1 MKRNILNN
9 AAIIAA
15 IVFISSCKP
24 KKEIVVA
31 PPPTAPTET
40 KVDNSK
46 AETLTLLNSKQLKFN
61 TLSLKAKASL
71 DIAGNSNDVTMNFRM
86 RDKEVI
92 WVSITALGGAY
103 EPARALITPDSI
115 KIMNR
120 QKSQLIAKP
129 FSYIYNF
136 TNRQVNFNTLQA
148 ILTGNAMGEFLTS
161 QSNVKQENGTW
172 VVFGSKQDL
181 DYRLLFNTLLKV
193 AETNLNDAKSGQA
206 LKVTYTDYQK
216 LNEFLF
222 PSALQINTL
231 SGTKKINIDLQY
243 VKIDG
248 NVPLEF
254 PFKVPKSY
262 TLVN

>member
-1 MKRNILNN
+1 MRRNILNS
-9 AAIIAA
+9 AALLAA
-15 IVFISSCKP
+15 IVFVSSCTP
-24 KKEIVVA
+24 KKQIVVA
-31 PPPTAPTET
+31 PPVATTET
-40 KVDNSK
+40 AVDNSK
-46 AETLTLLNSKQLKFN
+46 AEALTLLNNKQLKIN
-61 TLSLKAKASL
+61 TLSLKAKATL
-71 DIAGNSNDVTMNFRM
+71 DIAGNTNDVTMNFRM
-86 RDKEVI
+86 KDKEVI
-92 WVSITALGGAY
+92 WVSITALGGAF

-136 TNRQVNFNTLQA
+136 TNRQVNFNTLQS

-161 QSNVKQENGTW
+161 ESTVKQENGVW
-172 VVFGSKQDL
+172 VVSGRKQDL
-181 DYRLLFNTLLKV
+181 DYRLLFNTLFKV
-193 AETNLNDAKSGQA
+193 AETNLNDAKNGQA

-216 LNEFLF
+216 LNEYLF
-222 PSALQINTL
+222 PTALQINTL
-231 SGTKKINIDLQY
+231 SGNKKINIDLQF

-248 NVPLEF
+248 NVPVDF

>member
-1 MKRNILNN
+1 MKRNTINSALLLGS
-9 AAIIAA
+9 
-15 IVFISSCKP
+15 IVFATACKP

-31 PPPTAPTET
+31 PPTTPTET
-40 KVDNSK
+40 KTDNSK
-46 AETLTLLNSKQLKFN
+46 TQALTLLNNKQLRFN

-71 DIAGNSNDVTMNFRM
+71 DIAGDANDVTMNFRIK
-86 RDKEVI
+86 DKEVI

-120 QKSQLIAKP
+120 AKSQYLSKP

-136 TNRQVNFNTLQA
+136 TNKQVNFNTLQA
-148 ILTGNAMGEFLTS
+148 ILTGNAASEFLTA
-161 QSNVKQENGTW
+161 QSDVKQENGVW
-172 VVFGSKQDL
+172 LVSGRKQDL
-181 DYRLLFNTLLKV
+181 DYRLLFNTLFKV
-193 AETNLNDAKSGQA
+193 AETNLNDTKNGQA
-206 LKVTYTDYQK
+206 LKVSYTDYQK
-216 LNEFLF
+216 LNESLF

-231 SGTKKINIDLQY
+231 SGTKKINISLQF

-248 NVPLEF
+248 NVPVEF

-262 TLVN
+262 TLVK